1 MSKQKTESIE
11 SAISKV
17 EFFVKITL
25 YKGYHPLEVVY
36 YRRGMNI
43 DFVLR
48 WRWYFE
54 YLAARLKVLFPR
66 EKVELLCGRIDLL
79 DPEEYISKKRE
90 SLLRAKKGQLKRF
103 NNEPDELDLFDIAIN
118 KKRAKIERIENEI
131 RKLENGEIIFWV
143 PESYKNLMHKYL
155 KNSYEQK

>member
-1 MSKQKTESIE
+1 MSKPKIESVE
-11 SAISKV
+11 SAISQV

-25 YKGYHPLEVVY
+25 YKGYHPMEVVY

-79 DPEEYISKKRE
+79 APDEYISKKRE
-90 SLLRAKKGQLKRF
+90 SLLRAKKGQLKRL

-118 KKRAKIERIENEI
+118 KKRDKIERIENEI
-131 RKLENGEIIFWV
+131 RKLENGEILIWV

-155 KNSYEQK
+155 KKQL